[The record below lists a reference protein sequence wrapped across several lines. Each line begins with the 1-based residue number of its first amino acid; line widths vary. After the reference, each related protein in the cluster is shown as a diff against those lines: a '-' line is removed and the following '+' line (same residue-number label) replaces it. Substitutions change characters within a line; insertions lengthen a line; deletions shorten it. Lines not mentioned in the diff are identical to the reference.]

1 GERRERRRSETCG
14 AELLQ
19 PPVDTRA
26 SSSALYPPRRPAIVG
41 RPSMCRVST
50 GKDKLRRVQ
59 MKRKCSASW
68 GFVAAVAAIVSLAAT
83 GVVAQSN
90 VTYKAPRT
98 VDG

>member
-1 GERRERRRSETCG
+1 
-14 AELLQ
+14 
-19 PPVDTRA
+19 
-26 SSSALYPPRRPAIVG
+26 
-41 RPSMCRVST
+41 
-50 GKDKLRRVQ
+50 

-98 VDG
+98 VDGQPDLQGVWDYRTVTPLERPAEFADKEFLTELAVLRIDEERGAQVAHEARDHLASG